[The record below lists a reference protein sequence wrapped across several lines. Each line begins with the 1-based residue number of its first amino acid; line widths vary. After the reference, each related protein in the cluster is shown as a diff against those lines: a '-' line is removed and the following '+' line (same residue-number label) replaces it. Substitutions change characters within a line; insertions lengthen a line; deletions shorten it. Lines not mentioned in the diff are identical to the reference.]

1 MVAIEI
7 YTYVSKTESKH
18 IDTVYGANDLY
29 DKVHKYWKASE
40 RNKRKPIILKY
51 VNKREEPTESD
62 RDYKDQEAEQLF
74 TWFVSGNNKTL

>member
-40 RNKRKPIILKY
+40 HNKRNPIILKY
-51 VNKREEPTESD
+51 VNKREESD
-62 RDYKDQEAEQLF
+62 RDYKDWESEQQYQ
-74 TWFVSGNNKTL
+74 WFVEGNDNDLFKN